1 MTATILGPN
10 GAPFVELGG
19 ERAWL
24 VRVIGDVVASYQW
37 LHRPDIDPEGPHPCM
52 CLYAAN
58 RRMDTGAYVI
68 PQRNAY
74 WYADK
79 HGSPTRDLLATAFKA
94 CISLGFDR
102 NDKSAAMRMIDII
115 VEGVPDLVK
124 MPSEQPGSLNIKR
137 LVHGIEASAAING
150 KTIHQEVI

>member
-1 MTATILGPN
+1 MSTILGPN
-10 GAPFVELGG
+10 GKRMVELGG

-68 PQRNAY
+68 PQRNAFA
-74 WYADK
+74 YATNR
-79 HGSPTRDLLATAFKA
+79 GEPTPALLGMAFKA
-94 CISLGFDR
+94 AQFMGFFPDR
-102 NDKSAAMRMIDII
+102 MTVKRVIDII
-115 VEGVPDLVK
+115 VEGLPDLIR
-124 MPSEQPGSLNIKR
+124 MPSEQPSALEIKR
-137 LVHGIEASAAING
+137 ARLGIEASAAING